1 MNLFEQIKELVT
13 ARVVAETYGIKVKG
27 NGMACCPFHNDRHPS
42 MKVDKNYHCFV
53 CNIGGD
59 AIDFTARLFGLTQY
73 EAAKKLITDFQ
84 LPIELHEKSQKKAN
98 RKVVKPQITKEQK
111 DRLKKMQLEKKF
123 VAWVEKS
130 TDILITYRKYLVL
143 WREKYQPQIEQENWH
158 TLFKESLNNLQKI
171 EDYLDV
177 LLSNDM
183 EEKVLFFH
191 AKRKEVRAIENRISE
206 YERRYV
212 AESGGESERRRT
224 YCG

>member
-1 MNLFEQIKELVT
+1 
-13 ARVVAETYGIKVKG
+13 
-27 NGMACCPFHNDRHPS
+27 
-42 MKVDKNYHCFV
+42 
-53 CNIGGD
+53 
-59 AIDFTARLFGLTQY
+59 
-73 EAAKKLITDFQ
+73 LI
-84 LPIELHEKSQKKAN
+84 I
-98 RKVVKPQITKEQK
+98 
-111 DRLKKMQLEKKF
+111 
-123 VAWVEKS
+123 
-130 TDILITYRKYLVL
+130 YRKYLVL